1 MLYLIMFLRPFF
13 AEPPFLVMICL
24 NVLIVA
30 IGFFSIDIAY
40 KNVSNNMKRILLSQI
55 KDIRI
60 FLPFQKNLEVE
71 FYNSL
76 VLSYRNRKQVVNSN
90 SGAYKLVSNTGKG
103 TNAGFTLLG
112 YSGCGKSTTIDT
124 LTSHYPQ
131 CIVHKTDRG
140 EITQILY
147 LTVSCLPNSNFR
159 ALYTAIGKAIDQA
172 LGIYTYEP
180 LLSKSRNLGVAQQ
193 KVVDLIEAFNI
204 GVIIFDEIQ
213 LIDFYSQKEA
223 SFESLMT
230 IANQTK
236 VAIAVVGTEDGY
248 QKMFTQLRTSRRLG
262 RTIPASVYCQNKK
275 YVNFLLNKLCPYQL
289 ISQPFTITD
298 EIFNAFYD
306 ETHGIVDQLVSLFI
320 SVQDE
325 YLSVDNKKPID
336 ASYIIR
342 VSKKRYP
349 ELRKLIQQLDS
360 PEKEK
365 EFHSLLK
372 ETKLAYENSIE
383 ELKQKES
390 MDTAISEQKNN
401 DVSDV
406 IKAVSDSIKLVT
418 DEFTNTQIEQKAYD
432 VIGSLDKSSLT
443 AEEITKKVFY
453 ELTKKIK
460 RLKSLSA
467 KNLLL

>member
-1 MLYLIMFLRPFF
+1 
-13 AEPPFLVMICL
+13 
-24 NVLIVA
+24 
-30 IGFFSIDIAY
+30 
-40 KNVSNNMKRILLSQI
+40 
-55 KDIRI
+55 
-60 FLPFQKNLEVE
+60 
-71 FYNSL
+71 
-76 VLSYRNRKQVVNSN
+76 
-90 SGAYKLVSNTGKG
+90 
-103 TNAGFTLLG
+103 
-112 YSGCGKSTTIDT
+112 
-124 LTSHYPQ
+124 
-131 CIVHKTDRG
+131 
-140 EITQILY
+140 
-147 LTVSCLPNSNFR
+147 
-159 ALYTAIGKAIDQA
+159 
-172 LGIYTYEP
+172 
-180 LLSKSRNLGVAQQ
+180 
-193 KVVDLIEAFNI
+193 
-204 GVIIFDEIQ
+204 
-213 LIDFYSQKEA
+213 
-223 SFESLMT
+223 MT

-320 SVQDE
+320 FVQDE